1 MLSNT
6 IYDEYKKTINEC
18 MPPHK
23 TLASI
28 ADFFYIFSD
37 ITRIKMIIALAVGE
51 MCVNELVDTLSLNQS
66 TVSHQL
72 KLLRDANIVA
82 YKRSG
87 KQLYYY
93 ISNSNVEEVM
103 LSGTRSLE

>member
-1 MLSNT
+1 
-6 IYDEYKKTINEC
+6 
-18 MPPHK
+18 MPSHK

-72 KLLRDANIVA
+72 KLLRDNNIVS

-93 ISNSNVEEVM
+93 ICNNNVGEVM
-103 LSGTRSLE
+103 MTGVKSLE